1 MKKFLSMFAF
11 MAVLVLGAFTLASC
25 GSDDDDDAK
34 STILTGTTWKGVISY
49 GPLKAETTIKFHT
62 NTYEISIKAL
72 EGSLFMDS
80 TTGNYSMSSDNKT
93 VYISAEEGQT
103 IGKISD
109 DGKTMTISNSVS
121 EASGTLTKQ

>member
-25 GSDDDDDAK
+25 GDDDDDAK
-34 STILTGTTWKGVISY
+34 STILTGTTWKGVISF
-49 GPLKAETTIKFHT
+49 GPLKANTTIKF
-62 NTYEISIKAL
+62 NTDNYDISIVGIDAPL
-72 EGSLFMDS
+72 S
-80 TTGNYSMSSDNKT
+80 TTRNGNYSMSSDNKT

>member
-25 GSDDDDDAK
+25 GDDDDDAK
-34 STILTGTTWKGVISY
+34 STILTGTTWKGVISF
-49 GPLKAETTIKFHT
+49 GPLKANTTIKF
-62 NTYEISIKAL
+62 NTDNYDISIVGIDAPL
-72 EGSLFMDS
+72 A
-80 TTGNYSMSSDNKT
+80 TTRNGNYSMSSDNKT